1 MISIQVHEGR
11 SALTTLEPAWTQLL
25 DQLSYARV
33 FASPAWFQAWLDVYS
48 PSKIAILTAW
58 RDGQM
63 VGLLPVIRMRT
74 DARGFFFSRV
84 SPPAP
89 GITDYQS
96 PVVLPDAAAD
106 ALPALWDAQL
116 HLFGRRVQWWP
127 NLPEDDPALDIL
139 KKYLERRGMPYY
151 EEFEKAPYLS
161 FAADSYTA
169 LEQNW
174 TASHR
179 KDFRRQRKRLEE
191 IGPVSLWQPAS
202 AEEAAPILEDFFT
215 VHDQKWLDQ
224 GFPGI
229 FSDPKTRAFFHAIRR
244 HLFGKGLHF
253 STLRCGDIDVS
264 YNFGFFS
271 GGWMQWYR
279 PSYRREF
286 QVYSP
291 SKIHIGMLMEQG
303 YTAGWKGFD
312 FLLGEEGYKLQWA
325 PSRRRVVSIHA
336 ASSRF
341 SPAYFWFSKGKP
353 WLRAR
358 ASIAMMRWKAKW
370 LRWRNPVVSNTPPSE
385 PAT

>member
-48 PSKIAILTAW
+48 PSKIAVVTAW

-96 PVVLPDAAAD
+96 PVVLPDAAAE

-116 HLFGRRVQWWP
+116 RHFGSSVQWWP

-139 KKYLERRGMPYY
+139 KKYLARHGMPYY

-161 FAADSYTA
+161 FAAESYTA

-191 IGPVSLWQPAS
+191 IGPVSIWQPAS
-202 AEEAAPILEDFFT
+202 AEEAEPILENFFT

-244 HLFGKGLHF
+244 RLFGKGLHF

-271 GGWMQWYR
+271 DGWMQWYR

-291 SKIHIGMLMEQG
+291 SKIHIAMLMEQG
-303 YTAGWKGFD
+303 YKAGGKGLD

-341 SPAYFWFSKGKP
+341 SPAYFWFSTGNH
-353 WLRAR
+353 WLHDHG
-358 ASIAMMRWKAKW
+358 SKSLVPMKDNSSTVP
-370 LRWRNPVVSNTPPSE
+370 NPVVSNTL
-385 PAT
+385 PAAVAA